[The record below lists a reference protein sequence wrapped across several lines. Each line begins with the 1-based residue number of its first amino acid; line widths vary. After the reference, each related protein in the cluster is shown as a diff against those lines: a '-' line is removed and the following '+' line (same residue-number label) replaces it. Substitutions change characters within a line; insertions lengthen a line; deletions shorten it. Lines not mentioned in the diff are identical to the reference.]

1 MLKIKNERCYY
12 DSGQHAWQVTQTL
25 KFGRLKAD
33 FYSVQHVARSI
44 FSDLVLSFEMCEV
57 NHS

>member
-25 KFGRLKAD
+25 KFGRLSLKPD
-33 FYSVQHVARSI
+33 RNMEITIYISSK
-44 FSDLVLSFEMCEV
+44 SES
-57 NHS
+57 